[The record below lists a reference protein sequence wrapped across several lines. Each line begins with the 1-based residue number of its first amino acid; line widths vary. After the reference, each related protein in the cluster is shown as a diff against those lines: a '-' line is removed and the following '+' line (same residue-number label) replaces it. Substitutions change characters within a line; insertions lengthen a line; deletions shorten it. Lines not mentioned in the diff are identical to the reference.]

1 MVSSWVVFFALVVF
15 LVFLIVVTFR
25 RWKTLSNFSKLF
37 LATSIILIT
46 FFSGY
51 LTMYAKV
58 EDSEKAFNSL
68 IEMQRVNPNL
78 DYDSLSESERNE
90 LKKLLVVSDENSIDS
105 KKYILNRI
113 LDRDKEIIRK

>member
-25 RWKTLSNFSKLF
+25 RWKTLSNLSKLF